1 MISKIIFNNPNL
13 KGIASVNQS
22 GEVIGFIN
30 FNRKTKDTVYSE
42 NELLKDDV
50 QSHIEN
56 CIRLTMEMDNKIK
69 SALAS

>member
-13 KGIASVNQS
+13 KGIASINQS

-30 FNRKTKDTVYSE
+30 LTRKMKDTVYSR
-42 NELLKDDV
+42 NELLKSDV
-50 QSHIEN
+50 QSHIED

>member
-30 FNRKTKDTVYSE
+30 FNRKMKDTVYSE
-42 NELLKDDV
+42 NELLKGDV
-50 QSHIEN
+50 QSHIED

-69 SALAS
+69 SVLAS